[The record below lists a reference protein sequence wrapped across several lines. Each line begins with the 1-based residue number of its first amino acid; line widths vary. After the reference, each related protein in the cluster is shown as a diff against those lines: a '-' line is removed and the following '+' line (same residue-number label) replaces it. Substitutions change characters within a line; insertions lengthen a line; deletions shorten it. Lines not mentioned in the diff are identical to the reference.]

1 MRRLSSLVLFTALGS
16 FTIAGAC
23 GDDDAS
29 TGATHEHGEP
39 GTATD
44 ESNPPT
50 TTPTPSGREVVR
62 FDLAR
67 HAARGELHHGD
78 ALLIDFGEPGAA
90 KYTLGGWRTRTG
102 DDRRFGDVTTTLI
115 PGVIGELIVPA
126 RSTGAHELVL
136 RARAFGDG
144 RVTLYVGEDA
154 VAYPQLP
161 RDGSFATVRATIPA
175 GKLVVGEN
183 VVQLRVATRG
193 RADGV
198 EAGLALDWMRLTPV
212 GDVAPSEAA
221 SAQNAPSAQNEAQ
234 NAPSAQNEAQ
244 NEASA
249 AQNEPSAPT
258 EAAPPRVHVGDALVL
273 PAGHSLGFP
282 FEVPEGAFLVGE
294 ADAAIEVRAIDEDG
308 TTTNLGR
315 HDGALRIDLSRVA
328 GKLVRLELHAPGNVR
343 LTRPRVVTFEPERAE
358 RELRRAKNVLVYLV
372 DTVRADKLRPWNP
385 QTRVQTPG
393 LDRWTRSAAVFERG
407 YTQENWTK
415 PSVAT
420 LLSGLLPWQHTATSG
435 EAVLPRSV
443 EMLSE
448 NLKDAGF
455 HTGAFVCNGYV
466 SDKFGFQQG
475 WSTWRNYIREG
486 RRTAASFVAADVL
499 EWLDGRPT
507 DKPFFL
513 YVHTIDPHV
522 PYIPPEEVL
531 ALYDSE
537 PYHGPVDFTQDRE
550 LLEKIKIGRIRLDER
565 DKRRLEALYD
575 GEITYHD
582 THFAAMLDGLERR
595 GLADDTVVAFV
606 ADHGEEF
613 FDHDSVGHGHS
624 LFEELLHVPFVMRV
638 PGIDEPVRVTEPAG
652 LVDVMPTVLDAL
664 GREIPEGLAGRS
676 LLPLLRGIPSDAPR
690 PNVAGFM
697 EGWRAIT
704 VGRYKLIQRTHRR
717 WMLYDLVADPHE
729 HHDLAAE
736 RPLAVRYL
744 RGLLGLALRGATAG
758 RHRGE
763 TTEIDP
769 ETDAQLRALG
779 YVGTQR
785 PH

>member
-1 MRRLSSLVLFTALGS
+1 MPIDDEASRRDRPRITPKTLRPRPRCPRRGGLLWGARMRRLSWLVLFTALGS
-16 FTIAGAC
+16 FALAGAC
-23 GDDDAS
+23 GDDDVPTSANAEERADEGENAPSTAAS
-29 TGATHEHGEP
+29 EAPSEPRHAGHEI
-39 GTATD
+39 
-44 ESNPPT
+44 
-50 TTPTPSGREVVR
+50 VR
-62 FDLAR
+62 FDLTKHLAR
-67 HAARGELHHGD
+67 AELRRGE
-78 ALLIDFGEPGAA
+78 ALLIDFGEPGSA

-102 DDRRFGDVTTTLI
+102 DDRRFGDTTTTLI
-115 PGVIGELIVPA
+115 PGVIGELVVPA
-126 RSTGAHELVL
+126 QSTGAHELVL

-161 RDGSFATVRATIPA
+161 RDGSFATVRATIPE
-175 GKLVVGEN
+175 GKLVAGEN
-183 VVQLRVATRG
+183 VVQLRVSSRG
-193 RADGV
+193 RSDGV
-198 EAGLALDWMRLTPV
+198 EAGLALDWLRL
-212 GDVAPSEAA
+212 
-221 SAQNAPSAQNEAQ
+221 
-234 NAPSAQNEAQ
+234 
-244 NEASA
+244 
-249 AQNEPSAPT
+249 APT
-258 EAAPPRVHVGDALVL
+258 GEPQPDEAPPRPHAGETLTLPSGHAL
-273 PAGHSLGFP
+273 GYT
-282 FEVPEGAFLVGE
+282 FEVFEGAFLLGE
-294 ADAAIEVRAIDEDG
+294 ASGPVSVRAIEEG
-308 TTTNLGR
+308 GAMTELGR
-315 HDGALRIDLSRVA
+315 HEGALDVDLGDLA
-328 GKLVRLELHAPGNVR
+328 NKLVRLEVHAEADVR
-343 LTRPRVVTFEPERAE
+343 ITRPRVVTFEPERAA
-358 RELRRAKNVLVYLV
+358 RPLRRAKNVLVYLV

-507 DKPFFL
+507 DQPFFL

-531 ALYDSE
+531 AMYDAE
-537 PYHGPVDFTQDRE
+537 PYHGPVDFTRDRE
-550 LLEKIKIGRIRLDER
+550 LLEKIKIGRIRLQDR
-565 DKRRLEALYD
+565 DKLRLEALYD

-595 GLADDTVVAFV
+595 GLADETVVAFV

-664 GREIPEGLAGRS
+664 GREIPESLAGRS

-697 EGWRAIT
+697 EGWRAVT

-717 WMLYDLVADPHE
+717 WMLFDLVSDPEE
-729 HHDLAAE
+729 HQDLAAE
-736 RPLAVRYL
+736 RPLTVRYL
-744 RGLLGLALRGATAG
+744 RGLLGLALRGGTAG
-758 RHRGE
+758 RHQRE
-763 TTEIDP
+763 TT
-769 ETDAQLRALG
+769 
-779 YVGTQR
+779 
-785 PH
+785 